1 MWFNALGALFFTKK
15 CKKFAYF
22 KKMSYLCG
30 VKCAKGTFEERTINT
45 KQQIY
50 SIMKKG
56 LFLSLIAAVALLA
69 SCNKSLQN
77 PEEITVNPS
86 PLVKV
91 GNKVDA
97 EITGTFPEKKF
108 AKKGVLTVTPV
119 LKFEGQEVVGE
130 PVTYVGEKAK
140 ENGKTVNYKQGGKYS
155 QSCSFDYVP
164 AMRKSELYLRFEAK
178 VGNKVIE
185 IPDLKIAD
193 GVVAT
198 DELADARDNK
208 SATTPDKFQR
218 VIQEL
223 TEADIKFLIQS
234 AELRSKETKS
244 DEVKALQAAIKDAK
258 NAENKEI
265 SKVEVAGY
273 ASPDGGMA
281 LNEKLAQNRQKV
293 AANFLKK
300 DLKKNKLNNDIESNI
315 TAEDWEGFQKAME
328 NSNMQDKDL
337 VLRVL
342 SMYSDPEE
350 REAQI
355 KNLSAVYGTIAE
367 EILPALRRSRLILT
381 TDIIG
386 KSDEEISA
394 LAKNE
399 PAQLSVEELLYAATL
414 TEDRAE
420 KMELYAKAA
429 NIYNDYRAWN
439 GLGQIYLEGGEIAE
453 ARRCF
458 GHAVELQPNDPD
470 VNYNAGVAAMADG
483 DLEKAEEYLGKAAG
497 TKANLNAALGTLYTK
512 KGDYAAAK
520 KAYGNNATNNAAV
533 QQILDEDYAG
543 AAQTLANVREPN
555 ATTAYLKAVVGARTN
570 DRAAVI
576 ENLKSAIAQD
586 ASLKARAA
594 DDIEFAKFAEDEA
607 FKAIVK

>member
-1 MWFNALGALFFTKK
+1 
-15 CKKFAYF
+15 
-22 KKMSYLCG
+22 
-30 VKCAKGTFEERTINT
+30 
-45 KQQIY
+45 
-50 SIMKKG
+50 MKKG

-69 SCNKSLQN
+69 SCNKSLPN
-77 PEEITVNPS
+77 PEQISVNPS

-97 EITGTFPEKKF
+97 EIVGTFPEKKF
-108 AKKGVLTVTPV
+108 AKKGVLVVTPV
-119 LKFEGQEVVGE
+119 LKFEGQEVLGE

-140 ENGKTVNYKQGGKYS
+140 ENGKTVNYKQGGKYR
-155 QSCSFDYVP
+155 QNCSFDYVP
-164 AMRKSELYLRFEAK
+164 AMHQSELFLRFEAK
-178 VGNKVIE
+178 IGKKTIE

-193 GVVAT
+193 GVIAT

-244 DEVKALQAAIKDAK
+244 EEMKALKAAIKDAK
-258 NAENKEI
+258 EAERKEI
-265 SKVEVAGY
+265 SKIEVSGY
-273 ASPDGGMA
+273 ASPDGGMD
-281 LNEKLAQNRQKV
+281 LNEKLAQNRQK
-293 AANFLKK
+293 AAAKFLQR
-300 DLKKNKLNNDIESNI
+300 DLKKNKIDNAIESNI

-342 SMYSDPEE
+342 AMYSDPEE

-355 KNLSAVYGTIAE
+355 KNLSSVYGTIAE

-381 TDIIG
+381 TDLIG
-386 KSDEEISA
+386 KSDDEIRE
-394 LAKNE
+394 LAQND

-414 TEDRAE
+414 TDNKAE
-420 KMELYAKAA
+420 QALLYQKA
-429 NIYNDYRAWN
+429 IDQYNDFRAWN
-439 GLGQIYLEGGEIAE
+439 SLGQLYLEGGNIAE

-458 GHAVELQPNDPD
+458 GKALEIQPNDPD
-470 VNYNAGVAAMADG
+470 VNYNAGIAAMADG
-483 DLEKAEEYLGKAAG
+483 DLDKAEEHFGKAAG
-497 TKANLNAALGTLYTK
+497 TKGNLNAALGTLYTK

-520 KAYGNNATNNAAV
+520 KAYGQNATNNAAV
-533 QQILDEDYAG
+533 QQILSEDYA
-543 AAQTLANVREPN
+543 AAAKTLANVKEPN
-555 ATTAYLKAVVGARTN
+555 ATTAYLKAVVAARTN
-570 DRAAVI
+570 DKAAVL

-586 ASLKARAA
+586 ASLKHRAA
-594 DDIEFAKFAEDEA
+594 QDIEFAKFAEEA
-607 FKAIVK
+607 EFQAIVK

>member
-1 MWFNALGALFFTKK
+1 
-15 CKKFAYF
+15 
-22 KKMSYLCG
+22 
-30 VKCAKGTFEERTINT
+30 
-45 KQQIY
+45 
-50 SIMKKG
+50 MKKG

-69 SCNKSLQN
+69 SCNKTLPN
-77 PEEITVNPS
+77 PEQLSVNPN

-91 GNKVDA
+91 GNKVGA
-97 EITGTFPEKKF
+97 EIVGTCPEKRF
-108 AKKGVLTVTPV
+108 AKKGVLVVPPV
-119 LKFEGQEVVGE
+119 LKFEGQEVLGE

-140 ENGKTVNYKQGGKYS
+140 ENGKTVNYKEGGKYR

-164 AMRKSELYLRFEAK
+164 AMRKSELYLRFEAR
-178 VGNKVIE
+178 VGKKVIE
-185 IPDLKIAD
+185 IPDLKVAD
-193 GVVAT
+193 GVIAT

-244 DEVKALQAAIKDAK
+244 DEVKALKAAIKDA
-258 NAENKEI
+258 NDAERKEI
-265 SKVEVAGY
+265 NKIEVSGY
-273 ASPDGGMA
+273 ASPDGGMD
-281 LNEKLAQNRQKV
+281 LNEKLAQNRQK
-293 AANFLKK
+293 AAAKFLQK
-300 DLKKNKLNNDIESNI
+300 DLKKNKINAAIESNI

-355 KNLSAVYGTIAE
+355 KNLSNVYGTIAE

-381 TDIIG
+381 TDLIG
-386 KSDEEISA
+386 KSDDEIRE
-394 LAKNE
+394 LAQND

-414 TEDRAE
+414 TDNKAE
-420 KMELYAKAA
+420 KALIYQKA
-429 NIYNDYRAWN
+429 IDQYNDFRAWN
-439 GLGQIYLEGGEIAE
+439 SLGQIYLEAGEIAD

-458 GHAVELQPNDPD
+458 DKALEIQPNDPD
-470 VNYNAGVAAMADG
+470 VNYNAGLAAMADG
-483 DLEKAEEYLGKAAG
+483 DLEKAEQYLGKAAG
-497 TKANLNAALGTLYTK
+497 TKGNLNAALGTLYTK

-520 KAYGNNATNNAAV
+520 NAYGQNATNNAAV
-533 QQILDEDYAG
+533 QQILSEDYAG
-543 AAQTLANVREPN
+543 AAKTLANVKEPN
-555 ATTAYLKAVVGARTN
+555 ATTAYLKAVVAARTN
-570 DRAAVI
+570 DKAAVL

-594 DDIEFAKFAEDEA
+594 QDIEFAKFAEEA
-607 FKAIVK
+607 EFQAIVK

>member
-1 MWFNALGALFFTKK
+1 
-15 CKKFAYF
+15 
-22 KKMSYLCG
+22 
-30 VKCAKGTFEERTINT
+30 
-45 KQQIY
+45 
-50 SIMKKG
+50 MKKG

-69 SCNKSLQN
+69 SCNKTLPN
-77 PEEITVNPS
+77 PEQLSVNPN

-97 EITGTFPEKKF
+97 EIVGTFPEKKF
-108 AKKGVLTVTPV
+108 AKKGVLVVTPV
-119 LKFEGQEVVGE
+119 LKFEGQEVLGE

-140 ENGKTVNYKQGGKYS
+140 ENGKTVNYREGGKYR
-155 QSCSFDYVP
+155 QNCSFDYVP
-164 AMRKSELYLRFEAK
+164 AMRKSELYLRFEAR
-178 VGNKVIE
+178 VGKKVIE
-185 IPDLKIAD
+185 IPDLKVAD
-193 GVVAT
+193 GVIAT

-244 DEVKALQAAIKDAK
+244 DEVKALKAAIKDA
-258 NAENKEI
+258 NDAERKEI
-265 SKVEVAGY
+265 NKIEVSGY
-273 ASPDGGMA
+273 ASPDGGMD
-281 LNEKLAQNRQKV
+281 LNEKLAQNRQK
-293 AANFLKK
+293 AAAKFLQK
-300 DLKKNKLNNDIESNI
+300 DLKKNKINTAIESNI

-355 KNLSAVYGTIAE
+355 KNLSNVYGTIAE

-381 TDIIG
+381 TDLIG
-386 KSDEEISA
+386 KSDDEIRE
-394 LAKNE
+394 LAQND

-414 TEDRAE
+414 TDNKAE
-420 KMELYAKAA
+420 KALIYQKA
-429 NIYNDYRAWN
+429 IDQYNDFRAWN
-439 GLGQIYLEGGEIAE
+439 SLGQIYLEAGEIAD

-458 GHAVELQPNDPD
+458 DKALEIQPNDPD
-470 VNYNAGVAAMADG
+470 VNYNAGLAAMADG
-483 DLEKAEEYLGKAAG
+483 DLEKAEQYLGKAAG
-497 TKANLNAALGTLYTK
+497 TKGNLNAALGTLYTK

-520 KAYGNNATNNAAV
+520 NAYGQNATNNAAV
-533 QQILDEDYAG
+533 QQILSEDYAG
-543 AAQTLANVREPN
+543 AAKTLANVKEPN
-555 ATTAYLKAVVGARTN
+555 ATTAYLKAVVAARTN
-570 DRAAVI
+570 DKAAVL

-594 DDIEFAKFAEDEA
+594 QDIEFAKFAEEA
-607 FKAIVK
+607 EFQAIVK

>member
-1 MWFNALGALFFTKK
+1 MH
-15 CKKFAYF
+15 
-22 KKMSYLCG
+22 
-30 VKCAKGTFEERTINT
+30 
-45 KQQIY
+45 
-50 SIMKKG
+50 MKKG
-56 LFLSLIAAVALLA
+56 LFLSLIAAVVMLA
-69 SCNKSLQN
+69 SCNKTL
-77 PEEITVNPS
+77 PKPDEITVNPS
-86 PLVKV
+86 PLEKV
-91 GNKVDA
+91 GNKVNA

-119 LKFEGQEVVGE
+119 LKFEGQEVLGD

-140 ENGKTVNYKQGGKYS
+140 ENGKTVNYKNGGTYK

-178 VGNKVIE
+178 VGKKVIE

-198 DELADARDNK
+198 SELADAKDNK
-208 SATTPDKFQR
+208 TAGTPDKFQR

-234 AELRSKETKS
+234 AELRSAETKS
-244 DEVKALQAAIKDAK
+244 EGVKNLQAAIKDAK
-258 NAENKEI
+258 EAERKEI
-265 SKVEVAGY
+265 SKIEVAGY
-273 ASPDGGMA
+273 ASPDGGMS
-281 LNEKLAQNRQKV
+281 LNENLAKNRQKA

-300 DLKKNKLNNDIESNI
+300 DLKKNKVNTAIESNI
-315 TAEDWEGFQKAME
+315 TAEDWEGFRKAME

-381 TDIIG
+381 TDLIG
-386 KSDEEISA
+386 KSDDEIREI
-394 LAKNE
+394 AKKD
-399 PAQLSVEELLYAATL
+399 ASQLSVEELLYAATL
-414 TEDRAE
+414 TEDKAE
-420 KMELYAKAA
+420 KLAIYKQAA
-429 NIYNDYRAWN
+429 DQYNDYRAWN
-439 GLGQIYLEGGEIAE
+439 SMGQIYFSNGDIAE
-453 ARRCF
+453 ARRCYSK
-458 GHAVELQPNDPD
+458 ALEIQPNDPD
-470 VNYNAGVAAMADG
+470 VNYNAGVAAIADG
-483 DLEKAEEYLGKAAG
+483 DLAKAEEYLGKAAG
-497 TKANLNAALGTLYTK
+497 TKANLNAALGTLYTA
-512 KGDYAAAK
+512 KGDYNAAK
-520 KAYGNNATNNAAV
+520 KAYGETASNNAAV

-543 AAQTLANVREPN
+543 AAKTLANVKEPN
-555 ATTAYLKAVVGARTN
+555 ATTAYLKAIVGARTN
-570 DRAAVI
+570 DKAAVY

-594 DDIEFAKFAEDEA
+594 QDIEFAKFAEDAE
-607 FKAIVK
+607 FQAIVK

>member
-1 MWFNALGALFFTKK
+1 
-15 CKKFAYF
+15 
-22 KKMSYLCG
+22 
-30 VKCAKGTFEERTINT
+30 
-45 KQQIY
+45 
-50 SIMKKG
+50 MKKG

-69 SCNKSLQN
+69 SCNKTLPN
-77 PEEITVNPS
+77 PEQLSVNPN

-97 EITGTFPEKKF
+97 EIVGTFPEKKF
-108 AKKGVLTVTPV
+108 AKKGVLVVTPV
-119 LKFEGQEVVGE
+119 LKFEGQEVLGE

-140 ENGKTVNYKQGGKYS
+140 ENGKTVNYKEGGKYR

-164 AMRKSELYLRFEAK
+164 AMRKSELYLRFEAR
-178 VGNKVIE
+178 VGKKVIE

-193 GVVAT
+193 GVIAT

-244 DEVKALQAAIKDAK
+244 DEVKALKAAIKDA
-258 NAENKEI
+258 NDAERKEI
-265 SKVEVAGY
+265 NKIEVSGY
-273 ASPDGGMA
+273 ASPDGGMD
-281 LNEKLAQNRQKV
+281 LNEKLAQNRQK
-293 AANFLKK
+293 AAAKFLQK
-300 DLKKNKLNNDIESNI
+300 DLKKNKINAAIESNI

-355 KNLSAVYGTIAE
+355 KNLSSVYGTIAE

-381 TDIIG
+381 TDLIG
-386 KSDEEISA
+386 KSDDEIRE
-394 LAKNE
+394 LAQND

-414 TEDRAE
+414 TDNKAE
-420 KMELYAKAA
+420 KALIYQKA
-429 NIYNDYRAWN
+429 IDQYNDFRAWN
-439 GLGQIYLEGGEIAE
+439 SLGQIYLEAGEIAD

-458 GHAVELQPNDPD
+458 DKALEIQPNDPD
-470 VNYNAGVAAMADG
+470 VNYNAGLAAMADG
-483 DLEKAEEYLGKAAG
+483 DLEKAEQYLGKAAG
-497 TKANLNAALGTLYTK
+497 TKGNLNAALGTLYTK

-520 KAYGNNATNNAAV
+520 NAYGQNATNNAAV
-533 QQILDEDYAG
+533 QQILSEDYAG
-543 AAQTLANVREPN
+543 AAKTLANVKEPN
-555 ATTAYLKAVVGARTN
+555 ATTAYLKAVVAARTN
-570 DRAAVI
+570 DKAAVL

-594 DDIEFAKFAEDEA
+594 QDIEFAKFAEEA
-607 FKAIVK
+607 EFQAIVK